1 MFCIK
6 RVFVVVSFLALL
18 EAPAQTHGMGRVQY
32 LDLMERAVSAY
43 SEAYVEDRL
52 SDVER
57 DGVQEHGFPRLAAN
71 LGVLIANGR
80 MAKRKSTLA
89 RMMTVC
95 CRDARKGRMPPKSGG
110 NEFSVKELVFAVAE
124 LERSGAF
131 SKETTDVW
139 RADLSAVVAEDCY
152 TRGRLI
158 VGEERAHNWV
168 VFAAAS
174 EQARIAYGMGGSP
187 AFVEKYVNDQLRW
200 FDNNG
205 MYKDPGQPVLYD
217 FATRLQFMHIL
228 DWGYNGP
235 SRAALETMLEKS
247 AEPTLA
253 MLSAC
258 GEIPYAGR
266 SNQFLHNHTLYAAVC
281 EWYAAR
287 FAKRGDVATAGRFAE
302 AAYRA
307 IESLGPWL
315 RESPINHVKNRYPRL
330 MDKVAYLTQCDI
342 GCERYAYFDKYM
354 VTMGSWSM
362 SAFCFSKD
370 APGALLPNGSV
381 KPFVFATTRD
391 FHSVFLSAG
400 DYSAQ
405 FDYNADVHYDCDGL
419 GRVHRRGAPPAL
431 CLSTPCAKTPDYRI
445 EEAND
450 EELAIAPHVS
460 GALEIVPVLVCI
472 SNGAAF
478 AEWRVKGHDDIDWRC
493 SLTKDGLVSVL
504 TGDGSVALSLP
515 AFSFDGAEKTVIT
528 VAAKSL
534 TVAYRG
540 WKCVYKTNGMIVD
553 TGRFA
558 CNRNG
563 RYRRFEAQGGNALEV
578 TIAIVPCEPLCN
590 AMDCQGRDG
599 GGVHD
604 FVWENDKFGMRA
616 YGPGDYHVWSGL
628 DVFNKK
634 VARNVCI
641 EWMRNPIRSTHSFKP
656 NLHDNL
662 GEGMDNY
669 MLSAA
674 RGVGGVALYGDG
686 EWKTYKNW
694 ESCRC
699 IHVGDDYLEFEL
711 VYPAFCAAG
720 RMTYHITLRR
730 GDRFFRNDV
739 SFERMPNDFLVGP
752 GMDLDPKRGHR
763 GNIFESPG
771 VVSLFEEPK
780 GDNGVDGST
789 MSAVF
794 VADPSCVVA
803 TTDHM
808 NCRILAFKGRRNF
821 TYWAGASWSGSGE
834 ITSASQ
840 WHAHVCDFVAQRRK
854 EK

>member
-1 MFCIK
+1 MFKAK
-6 RVFVVVSFLALL
+6 RMMAVVFLLALL
-18 EAPAQTHGMGRVQY
+18 EAPAQMLGVGRTQY

-43 SEAYVEDRL
+43 SEASVEERL
-52 SDVER
+52 GEVER
-57 DGVQEHGFPRLAAN
+57 VGVQEHGFPRLAAN
-71 LGVLIANGR
+71 LGVLVANGR
-80 MAKRKSTLA
+80 MVERKGTLA
-89 RMMTVC
+89 RMMTAC

-131 SKETTDVW
+131 PKETTDAW
-139 RADLSAVVAEDCY
+139 RADLAAVVAENCY
-152 TRGRLI
+152 TRGRLA
-158 VGEERAHNWV
+158 VGADRAHNWV

-174 EQARIAYGMGGSP
+174 EQARIAHGMGGNP

-200 FDNNG
+200 FDDNG
-205 MYKDPGQPVLYD
+205 MYKDPGQPFVYD
-217 FATRLQFMHIL
+217 FVTRLQFMHIL

-235 SRAALETMLEKS
+235 SRAALETQLEKS
-247 AEPTLA
+247 AKPTLA

-258 GEIPYAGR
+258 GEIPYGGR

-287 FAKRGDVATAGRFAE
+287 FAARGDAATAERFAE
-302 AAYRA
+302 AAYMSVEA
-307 IESLGPWL
+307 LGPWL
-315 RESPINHVKNRYPRL
+315 RESPVSHVKNRYPRL
-330 MDKVAYLTQCDI
+330 EVKSDYLAQSDM

-362 SAFCFSKD
+362 SAFCFSKT
-370 APGALLPNGSV
+370 APGTLSPSGIA
-381 KPFVFATTRD
+381 KPSVFATTPD

-400 DYSAQ
+400 GYSAQ

-419 GRVHRRGAPPAL
+419 GRVHRRGAPSTL
-431 CLSTPCAKTPDYRI
+431 CLSTPCAKAPDYRI
-445 EEAND
+445 EETND
-450 EELAIAPHVS
+450 KELAIAPIVS
-460 GALEIVPVLVCI
+460 GGMELVPVVACV

-478 AEWRVKGHDDIDWRC
+478 AEWRVKGHAYVVWRC
-493 SLTKDGLVSVL
+493 SLAEQGLVSVL
-504 TGDGSVALSLP
+504 TGEGPVALSLP
-515 AFSFDGAEKTVIT
+515 AFSFDGRDATVIT
-528 VAAKSL
+528 AAAKSL
-534 TVAYRG
+534 TIAYRG
-540 WKCVYKTNGMIVD
+540 WECVYETNGRIVD
-553 TGRFA
+553 TGRVA

-563 RYRRFEAQGGNALEV
+563 RYRRFEARGEKVLEV
-578 TIAIVPCEPLCN
+578 RIAIVPCEPLCN
-590 AMDCQGRDG
+590 AADCQGRDG

-628 DVFNKK
+628 DVFNKN
-634 VARNVCI
+634 VSRNVCI
-641 EWMRNPIRSTHSFKP
+641 EWMRDPIRSTHSSKP

-669 MLSAA
+669 TLGAA

-686 EWKTYKNW
+686 EWKTYGNW
-694 ESCRC
+694 ESCRR

-739 SFERMPNDFLVGP
+739 SFERMPNDFFVGP
-752 GMDLDPKRGHR
+752 GIDLDPGRGHQ
-763 GNIFESPG
+763 GDIFESPG

-780 GDNGVDGST
+780 GEDGEDGSA

-794 VADPSCVVA
+794 VSDPASVVVK
-803 TTDHM
+803 TDHM
-808 NCRILAFKGRRNF
+808 NCRVLAFRGRRNF
-821 TYWAGASWSGSGE
+821 TYWAGASWSCAGE
-834 ITSASQ
+834 ITSAPQ
-840 WHAHVCDFVAQRRK
+840 WHAHVRDFFAQAK
-854 EK
+854 